1 MILESILKE
10 KRFAKDNDK
19 ILLLTSY
26 DPGNGLYI
34 QSIEKNKKEENSAH
48 NSSYRRVK
56 YAQTDSWKETL
67 R

>member
-1 MILESILKE
+1 MIIESILKE

-19 ILLLTSY
+19 ILLTSY
-26 DPGNGLYI
+26 GPGSALYI
-34 QSIEKNKKEENSAH
+34 QSSDKNKNEENSAH

-56 YAQTDSWKETL
+56 YAQTDALKETL